1 MPSPPGLRLLA
12 RLLVAGASVV
22 ACNEASESTDTGQRQ
37 SGPGG
42 SGGSG
47 TAGSGTA
54 GSSGSAQGGQGGSTQ
69 DGCAGEAPTCELKC
83 SDAWPPAKCIQGK
96 WTCPV
101 ESGGPT
107 CQPLG
112 GVGGGGVGGTAS
124 GGSSGVGGSE
134 SGGTAGTSDG
144 GTAGTGSGGTAGTG
158 SSGAAGAGV
167 GGAAGT
173 GSGGAAGGGPL
184 APCWAEDV
192 FCGSPV
198 CYPKTADEVCLEAE
212 PETEEF
218 LEKLGCEPNA
228 MYPVYLESSDP
239 AKCCYGIACP
249 GGRPFRVE
257 GALTHA
263 ATATRGDWG

>member
-12 RLLVAGASVV
+12 RLLLAGASVV

-54 GSSGSAQGGQGGSTQ
+54 GSATAGSGGSAQGGQGGSTL

-83 SDAWPPAKCIQGK
+83 SDAWPPASCIQGK
-96 WTCPV
+96 WTCPG
-101 ESGGPT
+101 ESSGPN

-134 SGGTAGTSDG
+134 SGGSAGT
-144 GTAGTGSGGTAGTG
+144 SGGTAGTG
-158 SSGAAGAGV
+158 NGGTAGTSSGGS
-167 GGAAGT
+167 AGT
-173 GSGGAAGGGPL
+173 GSGGAAGSGPL
-184 APCWAEDV
+184 APCWAEGV

-212 PETEEF
+212 PTTEEF
-218 LEKLGCEPNA
+218 VEKLGCEPNA

-239 AKCCYGIACP
+239 AKCCYGVACP

-263 ATATRGDWG
+263 ATTPRGDWG

>member
-1 MPSPPGLRLLA
+1 MPTPPGLRLLA
-12 RLLVAGASVV
+12 RLLLAGVSVV

-47 TAGSGTA
+47 TAGASGSGTA

-83 SDAWPPAKCIQGK
+83 SDAWPPASCIQGK
-96 WTCPV
+96 WTCPG
-101 ESGGPT
+101 ESGGPN

-112 GVGGGGVGGTAS
+112 GAGGTAS

-134 SGGTAGTSDG
+134 SGGSAGTSDG

-158 SSGAAGAGV
+158 S
-167 GGAAGT
+167 GGAAGS
-173 GSGGAAGGGPL
+173 GSL

-198 CYPKTADEVCLEAE
+198 CYPRTADEVCLEAE
-212 PETEEF
+212 PTTEEF
-218 LEKLGCEPNA
+218 VEKLGCEPNA
-228 MYPVYLESSDP
+228 MYPVYLEPSDP
-239 AKCCYGIACP
+239 MKCCYGIACP